1 MTGEEW
7 ERLVERLDSLARAEP
22 ARYRRRV
29 GLLAGLGYAYVVGVL
44 ALLIAAA
51 AGVVW
56 LAIIGTVAILK
67 FLIPLGAFVLLILRA
82 LWVRVPPPE
91 GIRLTRK
98 DAEPLWR
105 ALDELRNAVEG
116 PKVHT
121 LLLDGQLNAGIVQI
135 PRLGPLG
142 WQRNY
147 LVVGLPLMPALDE
160 DEFRAVVAHELGHLS
175 KSHGR
180 FASWIYRLRS
190 TWTRLLMTLEEDE
203 HWGQYVFRRF
213 FGWYAPYFNAYS
225 FALARAHEYEADQAA
240 ADATGPRTAARA
252 LVSLTTAAR
261 VVEGSFW
268 PSVYERARKEAEPPA
283 DAFGPLGDA
292 LVGGRNERMTAR
304 WVSAELEQPSGWADT
319 HPSLADRLRSLGV
332 PEGEELALLRTNGD
346 GRASAASRLL
356 GPAADDLAGLLDRE
370 WRQAV
375 LPAWREEHRRAQDA
389 QAALGRLDERAAS
402 EELPEEDAWQRAEL
416 TAEFRGPDEAIPLLE
431 GLLARSPEDA
441 RAHFALGGLLL
452 DREDERGLDHLER
465 AVSADPGAVLPACE
479 RAFVF
484 LTEQGRDEEAERYR
498 ARAEEHL
505 KTLADADEERQSVSL
520 EDEFLPHGLPDDVV
534 ERLRRLL
541 RFYEEVGQ
549 AYVVRKRLRH
559 LADQAPLYVVG
570 IVQKRRLRRALK
582 DNGPSSLAERLVH
595 DIRLPS
601 DFHVIVPGR
610 GSGLNEK
617 LAAVDGAAILDPD
630 ES

>member
-29 GLLAGLGYAYVVGVL
+29 GLLAGLGYAYVVVVL

-105 ALDELRNAVEG
+105 ALDELREAVEG

-147 LVVGLPLMPALDE
+147 LVVGLPLMQALDG

-203 HWGQYVFRRF
+203 HG
-213 FGWYAPYFNAYS
+213 
-225 FALARAHEYEADQAA
+225 
-240 ADATGPRTAARA
+240 
-252 LVSLTTAAR
+252 
-261 VVEGSFW
+261 GST
-268 PSVYERARKEAEPPA
+268 S
-283 DAFGPLGDA
+283 
-292 LVGGRNERMTAR
+292 
-304 WVSAELEQPSGWADT
+304 
-319 HPSLADRLRSLGV
+319 
-332 PEGEELALLRTNGD
+332 
-346 GRASAASRLL
+346 SAASSAGTRRTSTRTRSRS
-356 GPAADDLAGLLDRE
+356 PARTSTRPTRPPRMRPDRAPPHAPSSRSRSPLVS
-370 WRQAV
+370 W
-375 LPAWREEHRRAQDA
+375 
-389 QAALGRLDERAAS
+389 
-402 EELPEEDAWQRAEL
+402 
-416 TAEFRGPDEAIPLLE
+416 RGPSGRQCTNGRERRPSRRPMPS
-431 GLLARSPEDA
+431 AR
-441 RAHFALGGLLL
+441 
-452 DREDERGLDHLER
+452 
-465 AVSADPGAVLPACE
+465 
-479 RAFVF
+479 
-484 LTEQGRDEEAERYR
+484 
-498 ARAEEHL
+498 
-505 KTLADADEERQSVSL
+505 
-520 EDEFLPHGLPDDVV
+520 
-534 ERLRRLL
+534 
-541 RFYEEVGQ
+541 
-549 AYVVRKRLRH
+549 
-559 LADQAPLYVVG
+559 
-570 IVQKRRLRRALK
+570 
-582 DNGPSSLAERLVH
+582 
-595 DIRLPS
+595 
-601 DFHVIVPGR
+601 
-610 GSGLNEK
+610 
-617 LAAVDGAAILDPD
+617 
-630 ES
+630 